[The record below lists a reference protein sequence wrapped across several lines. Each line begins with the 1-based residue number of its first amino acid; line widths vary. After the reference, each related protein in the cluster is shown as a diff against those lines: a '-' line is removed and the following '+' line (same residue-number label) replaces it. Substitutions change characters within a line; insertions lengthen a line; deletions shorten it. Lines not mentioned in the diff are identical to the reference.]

1 METSVEML
9 IVIKKVKTG
18 GTRLMLTN
26 GHQITIQ
33 RAGVC
38 PSAISDNVPK
48 KLPKT
53 ALGNVARAEF

>member
-1 METSVEML
+1 METTSDEMHM
-9 IVIKKVKTG
+9 VIRKVKTG
-18 GTRLMLTN
+18 GTIVMLTK

-48 KLPKT
+48 KLSKT
-53 ALGNVARAEF
+53 ALGNMVRA